1 MQIRLAAKVLTE
13 LNPDP
18 AMFRHGC
25 VKHPLPRLFVQPP
38 ELLKVI
44 CREIPALYPRLQISA
59 LLAQNPSICL

>member
-13 LNPDP
+13 FNPDP
-18 AMFRHGC
+18 AMFGYGS

-38 ELLKVI
+38 ELFKVL

-59 LLAQNPSICL
+59 LLA